1 MIPEIGQFALILA
14 LSLAIAQG
22 VLPLVGAHRGDAT
35 MMRVGHTAA
44 LGQFVFVVF
53 AFGCLTWVFLND
65 DFSVLY
71 VANHSQLS
79 LPTVYKVSAV
89 WGAHEG
95 SLLMWI
101 MLLAT
106 WTVAVAR
113 FSRGLPEAFSAR
125 VIGVL
130 GLLSV
135 GFLLFA
141 ILTSNP
147 FDRLVPA
154 AADGGDLN
162 PLLQDPG
169 LAIHPPL
176 LYIGY
181 VGFSVAFAFAIAA
194 MISGDLDQKWAKWTR
209 PWTTIAWMFLT
220 LGIAIGSWW
229 AYYELGWGGWWFW
242 DAVENASFMPW
253 LIGTA
258 LIHSLAVTEKRGLF
272 KSWTLLLA
280 ITAFSLSLLGTFLVR
295 SGIIVSVHA
304 FATDP
309 TRGSFILGFLAIVVI
324 GALIL
329 YAWRAPSLDS
339 DVGFGLLSR
348 ESFLLLNNVLL
359 VVAAALVLIGTLS
372 PLVIELIN
380 GEKISIGPPWFN
392 VAFVVPMLPL
402 LFLIGLGMH
411 TMWRQQN
418 ASTWLSPL
426 KIAAIVALVLG
437 IAIPLFFYGRISLM
451 LAAGCIASIWII
463 STSLILPI
471 RSLRREKGTA
481 GITRSALGMSVAH
494 LGMGLF
500 VIGVTIV
507 SAFNVESDQA
517 MRQGEELDVAGYHFE
532 IRELREVQGPNYS
545 AIEALVEIRKDGDFV
560 AMVRPQKRQYLVQKS
575 WMTEAGIHVD
585 WNKDL
590 FVALGDQLGNGAWS
604 VRIQYKPMIRFI
616 WFGALLMALGGIIAV
631 SDRRYRLEVPAADK
645 AGAKSKRRGKGK
657 AALEGA
663 R

>member
-14 LSLAIAQG
+14 LALAVCQT
-22 VLPLVGAHRGDAT
+22 VFPLIGAHRGDAA
-35 MMRVGHTAA
+35 MMNVGRSAA
-44 LGQFVFVVF
+44 AGQFVFVAV
-53 AFGCLTWVFLND
+53 AFGCLTWAFITS

-79 LPTVYKVSAV
+79 LPTLYKVSAV

-95 SLLMWI
+95 SLLLWI
-101 MLLAT
+101 FVLAI
-106 WTVAVAR
+106 WTVAVAM
-113 FSRGLPEAFSAR
+113 FSKGIPDEFAAR

-130 GLLSV
+130 GFLSV

-141 ILTSNP
+141 LLTSNP

-154 AADGGDLN
+154 AADGADLN

-194 MISGDLDQKWAKWTR
+194 MISGDLDQRWARWTR
-209 PWTTIAWMFLT
+209 PWTTVAWMFLT
-220 LGIAIGSWW
+220 LGIALGSWW

-309 TRGSFILGFLAIVVI
+309 TRGFFILTFLAVVVI

-339 DVGFGLLSR
+339 EVGFAPLSR
-348 ESFLLLNNVLL
+348 ETFLLLNNVLL
-359 VVAAALVLIGTLS
+359 VVAATLVLIGTLS
-372 PLVIELIN
+372 PLVIEMAT
-380 GEKISIGPPWFN
+380 GGKISIGPPWFN
-392 VAFVVPMLPL
+392 VAFLVPMIPL
-402 LFLIGLGMH
+402 VLLLGMGMH
-411 TMWRQQN
+411 TAWRTQN
-418 ASTWLSPL
+418 AASWIRVL
-426 KIAAIVALVLG
+426 KFPAIIAVVLG
-437 IAIPLFFYGRISLM
+437 VVIPLFVYGRVSILLVVGCS
-451 LAAGCIASIWII
+451 AAVWIVV
-463 STSLILPI
+463 SSLIQPI

-500 VIGVTIV
+500 VIGVTVV
-507 SAFNVESDQA
+507 SAFGVESDRALQP
-517 MRQGEELDVAGYHFE
+517 GESIEVAGYEFHMKS
-532 IRELREVQGPNYS
+532 LGNAQGPNFS
-545 AIEALVEIRKDGDFV
+545 AIEAEIEIRDDGEYV
-560 AMVRPQKRQYLVQKS
+560 ATVRPQKRQYLVQKG
-575 WMTEAGIHVD
+575 WMTEAGIHAGMD
-585 WNKDL
+585 KDL
-590 FVALGDQLGNGAWS
+590 FVALGDQLGNGGWS
-604 VRIQYKPMIRFI
+604 VRIQYKPLIRFI
-616 WFGALLMALGGIIAV
+616 WLGALIMALGGLIAIT
-631 SDRRYRLEVPAADK
+631 DRRYRAKSTAGEKATEVPA
-645 AGAKSKRRGKGK
+645 
-657 AALEGA
+657 
-663 R
+663 